1 MSVRTKPWC
10 TETFRDLGNE
20 EKVGKELENEVE
32 GEIRENGIQEMKHMK
47 LLSPF
52 RRRIMESNLAFFPL
66 PVLQHSDKFTHLPLC
81 KITGI

>member
-32 GEIRENGIQEMKHMK
+32 GEIRENGIQEMKHMIQMERVTN
-47 LLSPF
+47 LS
-52 RRRIMESNLAFFPL
+52 NTAA
-66 PVLQHSDKFTHLPLC
+66 H
-81 KITGI
+81 